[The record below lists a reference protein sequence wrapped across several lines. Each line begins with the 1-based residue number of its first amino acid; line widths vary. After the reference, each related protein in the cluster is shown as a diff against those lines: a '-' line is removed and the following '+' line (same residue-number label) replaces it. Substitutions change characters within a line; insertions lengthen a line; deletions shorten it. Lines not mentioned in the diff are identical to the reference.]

1 MNRKRVQVGIIG
13 LGQVWEN
20 EYRPALMK
28 LRDRIQVTA
37 VNDCIPAR
45 ANQIANGS
53 EVRAIHSLSA
63 LANSSDVRALLFLE
77 SDWRGTAIL
86 PLLLESRKPLFLVE
100 SFGNDLQRINQ
111 TRALVE
117 SNDLTVVPEF
127 TERYTPASCRLQEL
141 LATSLG
147 AVIEI
152 RIDAILPKPTKQ
164 LTLLKE
170 SLSQEQ
176 VHFLV
181 NLFDWCKRILRCSP
195 SQLSAKKIKSEQ
207 SEQSENMPNY
217 RLSIEYPEKENEGQ
231 PVNVEVTFR
240 VTDDHTNE
248 NSSRILYEIA
258 CEEGSAIMNSATEIS
273 WHLNREEQVHET
285 LTAERS
291 SVEVMLDHFCRRVVG
306 GLVPVADLD
315 DVARSLQLVLS
326 VEQSLQENQEIDLL
340 KS

>member
-20 EYRPALMK
+20 EYRPALVK

-53 EVRAIHSLSA
+53 DVRAIHSLSA

-77 SDWRGTAIL
+77 SDWRGTAML

-100 SFGNDLQRINQ
+100 PFGNDLQQINQ

-117 SNDLTVVPEF
+117 ANDLTVVPEF
-127 TERYTPASCRLQEL
+127 AERYTPASCRLQEL

-147 AVIEI
+147 AVIEV
-152 RIDAILPKPTKQ
+152 RIDAILPKPAKQ
-164 LTLLKE
+164 STSLKE
-170 SLSQEQ
+170 TLSQEQ

-181 NLFDWCKRILRCSP
+181 NLFDWCKRILRRSP
-195 SQLSAKKIKSEQ
+195 SQLSVKKIP
-207 SEQSENMPNY
+207 SEQSENTPNH
-217 RLSIEYPEKENEGQ
+217 RLSIEYPEKENEQQ
-231 PVNVEVTFR
+231 PVNVVVTFR
-240 VTDDHTNE
+240 VANDHTNE
-248 NSSRILYEIA
+248 NPSRILYEIA
-258 CEEGSAIMNSATEIS
+258 CEKGSAVMNSATEIS
-273 WHLNREEQVHET
+273 WHLNGEEQVCET
-285 LTAERS
+285 LTSERS

-326 VEQSLQENQEIDLL
+326 VEQSLQEY
-340 KS
+340 S